1 MRRLRLRI
9 YILILGL
16 CMTPI
21 RAVAFSY
28 EPSVSM
34 HSSQM
39 LSGVSLSHHTS
50 TGYAMRSTSAS
61 HMPSMCRA
69 NSELTAYG
77 NASGRFSTYVPG
89 VGEDITSSG
98 RPIGNMRRVSENDS
112 SDDPNGDYDV
122 APVGDVPW
130 AMMMLLVAGYVIRLK
145 LHTKVQKKRART
157 E

>member
-1 MRRLRLRI
+1 
-9 YILILGL
+9 
-16 CMTPI
+16 MTTI

-28 EPSVSM
+28 EAGMSM

-50 TGYAMRSTSAS
+50 TGYTMRSISSAY
-61 HMPSMCRA
+61 MPSMCRA

-89 VGEDITSSG
+89 VGEDLTSVG
-98 RPIGNMRRVSENDS
+98 RHGGIRRVSGG
-112 SDDPNGDYDV
+112 DDDVPSGPHEGEEV
-122 APVGDVPW
+122 APVGDTPW
-130 AMMMLLVAGYVIRLK
+130 ILMMLLVAAYAIRLK